1 MIKLAIGGKLLCSV
15 GNNVVVEQ
23 CFYNIFMQHI
33 ARAFL
38 GGWGGMVFVPLW
50 NCGLSWSISIF
61 EQIICFFFL
70 GRGGPAGSII
80 AMISTQLFLSFF
92 LKKNNDK
99 HASKHA
105 LSTFTWG
112 LKGLIYVF
120 QHFHLNILTSSYI
133 IYINCCRR
141 FQGHDLVFLWFIAV
155 LIFGGNTYT

>member
-61 EQIICFFFL
+61 EQIICFFFW
-70 GRGGPAGSII
+70 GGGSSWEYYSDDQHPAVSK
-80 AMISTQLFLSFF
+80 LYFL
-92 LKKNNDK
+92 KNNDK

-133 IYINCCRR
+133 IYINCSRS